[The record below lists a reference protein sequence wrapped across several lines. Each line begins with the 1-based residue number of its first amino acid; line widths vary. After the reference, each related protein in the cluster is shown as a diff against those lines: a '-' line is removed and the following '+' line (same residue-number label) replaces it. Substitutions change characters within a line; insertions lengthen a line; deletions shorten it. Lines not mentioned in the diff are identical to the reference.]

1 MARGHD
7 PRWKELIR
15 ELPQELLGIVDPDLA
30 ARIERGPLG
39 LLPTEVFAGGP
50 RGRALRVDL
59 AAAVRGP
66 GEPGARAVIHVE
78 IELRYRSFGLSRL
91 PAEDYLARP
100 EPLAWALASLMRP
113 RSGDRR
119 ALRRACLTRIAGAR
133 RLSDSI
139 RFRLFEC
146 VANYLE
152 LDGGAEEEFEALLSA
167 EAGEEARKM
176 ARTLRQALIDE
187 GVEQG
192 MQEGMRKVLRR
203 LLAQRFGPLSPSI
216 ASRLEAIHSAE
227 ELEGLA
233 ERVIQA
239 RSLAELGLA

>member
-15 ELPQELLGIVDPDLA
+15 ERPLELFGIVDPDLA
-30 ARIERGPLG
+30 AHVGSGSPLP

-50 RGRALRVDL
+50 RGRGGLPLPVPFLRSV
-59 AAAVRGP
+59 AAAGGGLP
-66 GEPGARAVIHVE
+66 EEARAARLGVGLAHAARFGD
-78 IELRYRSFGLSRL
+78 LRN
-91 PAEDYLARP
+91 
-100 EPLAWALASLMRP
+100 
-113 RSGDRR
+113 
-119 ALRRACLTRIAGAR
+119 LRGACLARIAGAPG
-133 RLSDSI
+133 LSDAL

-152 LDGGAEEEFEALLSA
+152 LDGGAEEEFEALLPA
-167 EAGEEARKM
+167 EAGEETRKM
-176 ARTLRQALIDE
+176 ARTLRQVLIEE
-187 GVEQG
+187 GRQR
-192 MQEGMRKVLRR
+192 GMRDVLGR

-216 ASRLEAIHSAE
+216 ASRLEAIHSTE

-239 RSLAELGLA
+239 RSLAELGLT